1 MLLRRIARPLLAAPF
16 VYDGVQAALHPDEH
30 VEAARGLA
38 DQVTDRLG
46 VARLTDAN
54 LTLAVR
60 AHGGLTAA
68 LGVGLGVGLLPRV
81 ASLKLAA
88 LTAPLAVAHQP
99 FTTRGPER
107 AEKSA
112 RFVRALGLV
121 GGALL
126 AGLDTEGKP
135 GLSWRVS
142 NARRLKAQ
150 ARQADVRHAD

>member
-1 MLLRRIARPLLAAPF
+1 MLLRRVARPLLAAPF

-38 DQVTDRLG
+38 DQATDRLG
-46 VARLTDAN
+46 VARLTDAH

-60 AHGGLTAA
+60 AHGGLTAVLGVA
-68 LGVGLGVGLLPRV
+68 LGAGFLPRL

-88 LTAPLAVAHQP
+88 LALPLAVVHQP
-99 FTTRGPER
+99 FTAKGPER
-107 AEKSA
+107 AEKTA
-112 RFVRALGLV
+112 KFVRALGAV

-150 ARQADVRHAD
+150 KAHKAHPAA